1 MTFLRLRHAAA
12 LFALCSA
19 TTAFAASHAAT
30 DKGGT
35 WDDIKTWS
43 HEKKTDA
50 VAAGKKM
57 LAATDEKI
65 KAIEAEARKSGTDT
79 QAAHKKNMEELKAQR
94 AAAATKLAQ
103 LEKAS
108 ATAWTGTRDAFAAA
122 YKDLTDSHAKASTA
136 PAAKK

>member
-1 MTFLRLRHAAA
+1 MFLRLRHAAA
-12 LFALCSA
+12 LIALCGA
-19 TTAFAASHAAT
+19 TAFAASHAGA
-30 DKGGT
+30 DKGST
-35 WDDIKTWS
+35 WEDIKAWS

-65 KAIEAEARKSGTDT
+65 KELEAQAKKSGNET
-79 QAAHKKNMEELKAQR
+79 QAAHQKNMKELKAQR
-94 AAAATKLAQ
+94 DAAAKKLEQ

-108 ATAWTGTRDAFAAA
+108 ATAWNGTRDAFAAA
-122 YKDLTDSHAKASTA
+122 YKDLTDSHAKASAA

>member
-1 MTFLRLRHAAA
+1 MFLRLRHAAA
-12 LFALCSA
+12 LLALCSA
-19 TTAFAASHAAT
+19 SLFAASPAVAQQ
-30 DKGGT
+30 GGT

-65 KAIEAEARKSGTDT
+65 KALEAEAKKSGTET
-79 QAAHKKNMEELKAQR
+79 QAAHKKNIKELKAQR
-94 AAAATKLAQ
+94 EAAAKKLAQ
-103 LEKAS
+103 MEKAS

-122 YKDLTDSHAKASTA
+122 YKDLTDSHAKASA
-136 PAAKK
+136 PAPAKK